1 MDTFSI
7 LQYFHPLFSD
17 FIFRQ
22 LNDHL
27 MSHPL
32 THHLSITDHL
42 TPTAKPTLPWLATQ
56 QHHQDMPH
64 EAARVANVADAP
76 RATHEEHV
84 TCGRGVQQ
92 KLVVDDQKA
101 GVLTMKNGGLS
112 WFLISH
118 QHGPSWLSKPG
129 KLAEST
135 SITSGVFTWPSHV
148 SHHQR

>member
-1 MDTFSI
+1 
-7 LQYFHPLFSD
+7 
-17 FIFRQ
+17 
-22 LNDHL
+22 
-27 MSHPL
+27 
-32 THHLSITDHL
+32 
-42 TPTAKPTLPWLATQ
+42 
-56 QHHQDMPH
+56 MPH

-118 QHGPSWLSKPG
+118 QQAWK
-129 KLAEST
+129 AC
-135 SITSGVFTWPSHV
+135 
-148 SHHQR
+148 